1 MVILKGGKSMKGSTG
16 RKKEHQRK
24 PYLKP
29 EVKQVALR
37 PEEAVLGFCKTTV
50 VAGPLSSACAT
61 LTCLSNGS

>member
-1 MVILKGGKSMKGSTG
+1 MKRSARG
-16 RKKEHQRK
+16 KKENKEKK

-61 LTCLSNGS
+61 LACLSNGS